1 MLLKIAWRNIWRSRT
16 RSLVVIGSIVIGVWA
31 VIALISFSSGMVTT
45 FINNSIKN
53 ELSHIQIHDAGFLK
67 ERGVKFSIDENASL
81 FEKIKNDPNV
91 LAVSQR
97 TVNTGMISSAKGAR
111 GLMIVGVDPETEDEL
126 TGLSDNIK
134 EGDYFNPKKRNPILI
149 SKKMAEK
156 LQVKVRQKVVL
167 TFQNKE
173 NDISTG
179 AFRIAGF
186 FSTGNTNFDQ
196 FRVYTRRSDINRLM
210 GEENIAH
217 QMAVSL
223 KDPKTLLASQS
234 TIQEMN
240 PSLSVQTY
248 KEVSPEINLFES
260 QIAISAGIFTFI
272 VMLALI
278 FGIINTM
285 LMAVLERYREL
296 GMLMSVGMKKGQI
309 FFMIMLET
317 IMLGMVA
324 APFGL
329 LFGYATVKWLS
340 KRGIDLSA
348 YSDGL
353 QQFGMSEKIYPDLS
367 PEYYGMLAVAVA
379 ITSILASIYPAL
391 KAIRLKPV
399 EAIRQL

>member
-53 ELSHIQIHDAGFLK
+53 ELSHIQIHNEGFLK
-67 ERGVKFSIDENASL
+67 ERGVKFSIEDNANL
-81 FEKIKNDPNV
+81 FEKIKSDPNI
-91 LAVSQR
+91 LAASQR

-111 GLMIVGVDPETEDEL
+111 GLMIVGVDPESEDAL

-167 TFQNKE
+167 TFQNKQ
-173 NDISTG
+173 NDIATG

-186 FSTGNTNFDQ
+186 FSTGNTNFDG

-210 GEENIAH
+210 GEDDIAH
-217 QMAVSL
+217 QIAVSL

-234 TIQEMN
+234 SIQKMN

-317 IMLGMVA
+317 ILLGLVA
-324 APFGL
+324 TPFGL

-367 PEYYGMLAVAVA
+367 PEYYGMLAVSVAVTA
-379 ITSILASIYPAL
+379 ILASIYPAL

>member
-16 RSLVVIGSIVIGVWA
+16 RSLVVIGAIIVGVWA
-31 VIALISFSSGMVTT
+31 VISLISFSSGMVTT

-53 ELSHIQIHDAGFLK
+53 ELSHIQVHNPEFLK
-67 ERGVKFSIDENASL
+67 ERGVNFSIEENLSV
-81 FEKIKNDPNV
+81 FEKIKNEPNV
-91 LAVSQR
+91 LAAAQR
-97 TVNTGMISSAKGAR
+97 SVNTGMISSAKGAR
-111 GLMIVGVDPETEDEL
+111 GLMIVGIDPTEENAV
-126 TGLSDNIK
+126 TGLKDNIK
-134 EGDYFNPKKRNPILI
+134 EGDYFTLKKRNPILI

-167 TFQNKE
+167 TFQNRQ

-179 AFRIAGF
+179 AFRIAGI
-186 FSTGNTNFDQ
+186 FSTGNTTFDE
-196 FRVYTRRSDINRLM
+196 FRVYTRRSDMNRIM
-210 GEENIAH
+210 GEDNVAH
-217 QMAVSL
+217 QMAVVL
-223 KDPKTLLASQS
+223 NDPKLLTETQAS
-234 TIQEMN
+234 IKVAN
-240 PSLSVQTY
+240 PNLSIQTY

-309 FFMIMLET
+309 FLMIMLET

-329 LFGYATVKWLS
+329 LFGFVTVKWLS

-348 YSDGL
+348 YSDGMN
-353 QQFGMSEKIYPDLS
+353 QFGMAEKVYPDLS
-367 PEYYGMLAVAVA
+367 PEYYGMLAIAVA
-379 ITSILASIYPAL
+379 ITAILASIYPAL

>member
-53 ELSHIQIHDAGFLK
+53 ELSHIQIHNEGFLK
-67 ERGVKFSIDENASL
+67 ERGVKFSIDDNANL

-91 LAVSQR
+91 LAASQR

-111 GLMIVGVDPETEDEL
+111 GLMIVGVDPESEDAL

-167 TFQNKE
+167 TFQNKQ
-173 NDISTG
+173 NDIATG

-186 FSTGNTNFDQ
+186 FSTGNTNFDG

-210 GEENIAH
+210 GEDDIAH
-217 QMAVSL
+217 QIAVSL

-234 TIQEMN
+234 NIQEMN

-317 IMLGMVA
+317 ILLGLVA
-324 APFGL
+324 TPFGL

-367 PEYYGMLAVAVA
+367 PEYYGMLAVSVAVTA
-379 ITSILASIYPAL
+379 ILASIYPAL